1 MYVCMCMRAVAR
13 VSLVELVSESVN
25 LCVYLYRAQLDKISS
40 DLKANNTLMQASAT
54 WRTTTT
60 TPKKSLLLRACSAR
74 ILNRKIK
81 NSGAKTHSSAFS
93 RFKSAVLLFLLFLAL
108 VLFLIMIIFSKRCY
122 CRADDEQLRRQ
133 DHKSNFTFFFFLF
146 FKQKVAYSFCCCY
159 IFTFFF
165 NRLRVAGLL
174 RATSLPYKRI
184 HISDS
189 VLKSCINY
197 TQTNMYT

>member
-1 MYVCMCMRAVAR
+1 MYVHARRGARLTCRTREWISQPLRLPLPRAAWQNKQW
-13 VSLVELVSESVN
+13 L
-25 LCVYLYRAQLDKISS
+25 
-40 DLKANNTLMQASAT
+40 LKANNTLMQASAT

-93 RFKSAVLLFLLFLAL
+93 RFKSGVLLFLLFLAL

-133 DHKSNFTFFFFLF
+133 DHKSNFTFFFCFCFSNRKLLTAFVVVIFLLF
-146 FKQKVAYSFCCCY
+146 SLIACELLGSFAPLRSRTNAY
-159 IFTFFF
+159 
-165 NRLRVAGLL
+165 
-174 RATSLPYKRI
+174 TSP
-184 HISDS
+184 
-189 VLKSCINY
+189 
-197 TQTNMYT
+197 TAF

>member
-1 MYVCMCMRAVAR
+1 MLLHSMYVCMCMRAVAR

-133 DHKSNFTFFFFLF
+133 DHKSNFTFFFCFCFSNRKLLTAFVVVIFLLF
-146 FKQKVAYSFCCCY
+146 SLTACELLGSCAPLRSRTNAY
-159 IFTFFF
+159 
-165 NRLRVAGLL
+165 
-174 RATSLPYKRI
+174 TSP
-184 HISDS
+184 
-189 VLKSCINY
+189 
-197 TQTNMYT
+197 TAF